1 MLVYMCMWEDNMTQ
15 TILVVEDEKR
25 IRDAITTYFKNA
37 NFNVIEADNG
47 KQAIELFEDNS
58 IDLVILDVMLP
69 MLDGWTVL
77 RRIRKTSNVFVIMLT
92 ALEDEHDKL
101 QGFEMGADEYVT
113 KPFSPKVLVARAKAL
128 LLRNPQSTTTKK
140 LVKGGLVLDKDSHE
154 VRLDGE
160 TLMLTIKEYVI
171 LEYLMQNEKCAL
183 TREQILNHVWGY
195 DFFGDNRVVDTHIKN
210 LRGKLKNQGA
220 YIKTIKGVGYRFE
233 VQDD

>member
-1 MLVYMCMWEDNMTQ
+1 MCMWEDNMTQ

-37 NFNVIEADNG
+37 NFNIIEADNG
-47 KQAIELFEDNS
+47 KQAIELFEENN

-128 LLRNPQSTTTKK
+128 LSRNPYSATTKK

-154 VRLDGE
+154 VQLDSE

-210 LRGKLKNQGA
+210 LRGKLEKQGA